1 MKKIC
6 FAWQVTLAI
15 YSPRTPSY
23 FFHHIKIWKHKY
35 HNIFHEQF
43 IIHLLSEDLF
53 ERSRH
58 HKERKGILYDIILEK
73 HFRSLFGGIWV
84 QGHNILDQFSCDIKE
99 NILLCELNRTW
110 RAFFR
115 TRFCSKKTVMLLFL
129 FTFIHIINKQF
140 FALTD
145 I

>member
-1 MKKIC
+1 MIFFELFHIIMKKIC

-23 FFHHIKIWKHKY
+23 FFHHIEIWKHKY

-99 NILLCELNRTW
+99 NIYCCASWTELEELSFVVDFVPRKLYCCCFYLLL
-110 RAFFR
+110 
-115 TRFCSKKTVMLLFL
+115 S
-129 FTFIHIINKQF
+129 I
-140 FALTD
+140 
-145 I
+145 